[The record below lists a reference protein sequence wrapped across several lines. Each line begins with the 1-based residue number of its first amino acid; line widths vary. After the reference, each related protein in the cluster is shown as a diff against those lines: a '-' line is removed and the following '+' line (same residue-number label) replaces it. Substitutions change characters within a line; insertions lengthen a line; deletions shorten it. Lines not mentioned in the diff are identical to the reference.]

1 MYSQIF
7 RIFYGKIISLDECG
21 YLADVEKISVFSH
34 KNIFMHLAQDFN
46 ELFSIASLISLLT
59 LAILEIV
66 LGIDNIIFISII
78 ANKLPR
84 EKQGR
89 ARSLGLMFAL
99 VMRIALLFSISWIV
113 SLKDALF
120 YISDFAVSGRDL
132 ILFAGGVFLLYK
144 TTIELHNKVQGY
156 EDAELKV
163 KKISFNAI
171 VLQIVLID
179 IVFSFDSILTAVGL
193 VTNLLIMILAV
204 IIAMIIMIVFS
215 EKVSDFINLNPT
227 IKVLALS
234 FLLMIGT
241 VLILESLHQHVDKT
255 IIYISI
261 AFSLFVET
269 MNINMR
275 KSTGKKK
282 PRDTNEDPRDII

>member
-1 MYSQIF
+1 
-7 RIFYGKIISLDECG
+7 
-21 YLADVEKISVFSH
+21 
-34 KNIFMHLAQDFN
+34 MHLTQDLN

-59 LAILEIV
+59 LAVLEIV

-84 EKQGR
+84 AQQGR
-89 ARSLGLMFAL
+89 ARSMGLMLAL
-99 VMRIALLFSISWIV
+99 IMRIALLFSISWIV
-113 SLKDALF
+113 GLKDALF
-120 YISDFAVSGRDL
+120 FIVEFGVTGRDI
-132 ILFAGGVFLLYK
+132 ILFSGGVFLLYK

-156 EDAELKV
+156 EDEELQV

-204 IIAMIIMIVFS
+204 IIAIVIMIRFS

-227 IKVLALS
+227 IKVLALA

-255 IIYISI
+255 VIYISI
-261 AFSLFVET
+261 AFSLFVE
-269 MNINMR
+269 MLNIRMR
-275 KSTGKKK
+275 KKMERKL
-282 PRDTNEDPRDII
+282 PRDTNNDPRDVI

>member
-1 MYSQIF
+1 M
-7 RIFYGKIISLDECG
+7 DECG
-21 YLADVEKISVFSH
+21 YFVDVEKISVFLH
-34 KNIFMHLAQDFN
+34 KIIFMHLAQDLH

-59 LAILEIV
+59 LAVLEIV

-99 VMRIALLFSISWIV
+99 IMRVALLFSISWIV
-113 SLKDALF
+113 GLKEALF
-120 YISDFAVSGRDL
+120 SIGDFAVTGRDL
-132 ILFAGGVFLLYK
+132 ILFSGGVFLLYK

-163 KKISFNAI
+163 KRVSFNAI

-193 VTNLLIMILAV
+193 VSNLLIMILAV

-241 VLILESLHQHVDKT
+241 VLILESFHQHVDKT

-275 KSTGKKK
+275 RSAGKKK
-282 PRDTNEDPRDII
+282 PRDTNDDQRDVI